1 MISQGVG
8 IGEWSVV
15 GAGATVVEDVPDH
28 VVAFGVPARV
38 VRARCPDEG
47 YL

>member
-1 MISQGVG
+1 M
-8 IGEWSVV
+8 V
-15 GAGATVVEDVPDH
+15 GAGATVVEDVPDY
-28 VVAFGVPARV
+28 VVAFSVPARV